1 MANGN
6 DEKLGKIYRHA
17 VSVLLGAVLS
27 LGGAWAVHVRGEVTR
42 EEIPAMVKNYSSYT
56 EDRLAII
63 QKLDDQGHKI
73 DALATEVANLRVELA
88 AVEGLA
94 PDTSRIRAPRKG
106 R

>member
-1 MANGN
+1 MANGSG
-6 DEKLGKIYRHA
+6 ETAGKVYRHA

-56 EDRLAII
+56 EDRQAIL
-63 QKLDDQGHKI
+63 QKLDDQSHKL
-73 DALATEVANLRVELA
+73 DALTTEVANLRVELA
-88 AVEGLA
+88 TIEG
-94 PDTSRIRAPRKG
+94 RAPRKG